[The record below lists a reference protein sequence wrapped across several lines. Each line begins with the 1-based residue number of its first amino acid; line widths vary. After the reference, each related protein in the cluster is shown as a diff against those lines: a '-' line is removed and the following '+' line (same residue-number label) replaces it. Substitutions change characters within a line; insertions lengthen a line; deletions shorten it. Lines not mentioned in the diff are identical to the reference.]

1 MKKLITTTLSIVLGL
16 AMNAQIT
23 INSNN
28 LFDIGDVIIQSYDS
42 LAQDP
47 GASGGSQTWDL
58 TGMVSIGIDTMMF
71 TSPASFPGIS
81 LFPDANIGIEDDSS
95 WIFIKKTATEF
106 TFLGSYDIFNG
117 QADTSLLNWTW
128 LNFPATLGG
137 TTQGTLF
144 SDSQADSLGILGVDS
159 FRFNTQTSYQSE
171 IDGWGVVKTPAG
183 NWDALRQKVDYNT
196 SIYIDAKVGGVWA
209 PMSAGLLVAFGI
221 DTGVVNTSTSYR
233 YWGNDANAKFI
244 VATADT
250 GDTFDGNTYLDVA
263 PSGPPTGI
271 YMTNEIPVEVSAYP
285 NPVVRNLNIDL
296 GTNSGKAILRNILG
310 QNAAEKIIYRGNNL
324 LDVSKVNAGTYLLEI
339 QNENGKVIKT
349 EKIEVNK

>member
-1 MKKLITTTLSIVLGL
+1 MKKIITTTLIAFIAISVS
-16 AMNAQIT
+16 AQIT
-23 INSNN
+23 IEATN
-28 LFDIGDVIIQSYDS
+28 LLNAGDLIMQSYDS
-42 LAQDP
+42 VAQDP

-58 TGMVSIGIDTMMF
+58 TGMNSNDMDTILF
-71 TSPASFPGIS
+71 SSPTGFPGFS
-81 LFPDANIGIEDDSS
+81 LFPDANIGLEDDST

-106 TFLGSYDIFNG
+106 TFLGSYDIYNG
-117 QADTSLLNWTW
+117 QSDTSLLNWTW

-137 TTQGTLF
+137 ITQGTLF

-159 FRFNTQTSYQSE
+159 FRFTSQTAYKAE

-183 NWDALRQKVDYNT
+183 NWDALRQKIDYN
-196 SIYIDAKVGGVWA
+196 SSFYVDAKIAGIWA

-221 DTGVVNTSTSYR
+221 DTGVVSKTTSYR

-244 VATADT
+244 VATVDT
-250 GDTFDGNTYLDVA
+250 GDGFDGNNYLNA
-263 PSGPPTGI
+263 TPSGPPTGI
-271 YMTNEIPVEVSAYP
+271 YMNNEIPVEVSAYP

-296 GTNSGKAILRNILG
+296 GTSSGKAILRNILG
-310 QNAAEKIIYRGNNL
+310 QTAAEKIIYRGNNL
-324 LDVSKVNAGTYLLEI
+324 LDVSKVNSGTYLLEI